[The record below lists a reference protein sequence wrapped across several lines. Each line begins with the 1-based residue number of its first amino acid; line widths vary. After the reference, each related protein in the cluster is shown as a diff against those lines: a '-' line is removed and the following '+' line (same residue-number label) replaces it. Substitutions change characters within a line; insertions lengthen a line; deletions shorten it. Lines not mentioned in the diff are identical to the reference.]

1 MSYNQPPPPGGYG
14 APQPGAYGAP
24 QPRPAELMDRFLA
37 RLIDGILLAI
47 VNVVIVGL
55 LLVGI
60 FVGSGASDTTVWI
73 GSAISTIIGLVIS
86 FGYYAYFE
94 TTSGQ
99 TLGKLAMKLKV
110 VGPAGAPVTL
120 EQSLKRNFFYLF
132 ALFGLVPI
140 AAISW
145 LGTLVQLGVYIYIA
159 VTISKD
165 KQLRQGFH
173 DKLANETYVMKLG

>member
-37 RLIDGILLAI
+37 RLIDGILLGVVSFVIGIVLAI
-47 VNVVIVGL
+47 IL
-55 LLVGI
+55 
-60 FVGSGASDTTVWI
+60 VGSGGEATYAVTAI
-73 GSAISTIIGLVIS
+73 GAILGLIISL
-86 FGYYAYFE
+86 GYYVFFE

-99 TLGKLAMKLKV
+99 TLGKMAMKLKV
-110 VGPAGAPVTL
+110 VGPAGAPVTV
-120 EQSLKRNFFYLF
+120 EQSVKRNFFYLF
-132 ALFGLVPI
+132 GLLALVPLPGLSLLGNL
-140 AAISW
+140 AQVAI
-145 LGTLVQLGVYIYIA
+145 YIVIA

-165 KQLRQGFH
+165 TQLRQGFH

>member
-24 QPRPAELMDRFLA
+24 QPRPAELMDRFVA

-47 VNVVIVGL
+47 VNIVIVGL
-55 LLVGI
+55 LLVGL
-60 FVGSGASDTTVWI
+60 FVGSGASDGTVFI
-73 GSAISTIIGLVIS
+73 GNVVSTVLGVAISL
-86 FGYYAYFE
+86 GYYAFFE

-99 TLGKLAMKLKV
+99 TLGKKVMKLKV

-120 EQSLKRNFFYLF
+120 EQSLKRNAFYALNLIGIIPVIGFLGGLLVF
-132 ALFGLVPI
+132 A
-140 AAISW
+140 A
-145 LGTLVQLGVYIYIA
+145 YIFIA
-159 VTISKD
+159 VTINQD

-173 DKLANETYVMKLG
+173 DKFANETYVMKLG

>member
-24 QPRPAELMDRFLA
+24 QPRPAELLDRFVA

-47 VNVVIVGL
+47 VNIVIVGI
-55 LLVGI
+55 LVVGL
-60 FVGSGASDTTVWI
+60 FVGSGASDTAVYVGSVISTVV
-73 GSAISTIIGLVIS
+73 GVAISL
-86 FGYYAYFE
+86 GYFAFFE

-99 TLGKLAMKLKV
+99 TLGKKVMKLKV

-120 EQSLKRNFFYLF
+120 EQSLKRNAFY
-132 ALFGLVPI
+132 ALNLIGVIPVIGILGSI
-140 AAISW
+140 AVLAA
-145 LGTLVQLGVYIYIA
+145 YIGIA
-159 VTISKD
+159 VTISQD

-173 DKLANETYVMKLG
+173 DKFANETYVMKLG

>member
-37 RLIDGILLAI
+37 RLIDGILLTI
-47 VNVVIVGL
+47 VS
-55 LLVGI
+55 
-60 FVGSGASDTTVWI
+60 FV
-73 GSAISTIIGLVIS
+73 IGLVLAAILIGSGGEANYAVTAIGAILGLAIS
-86 FGYYAYFE
+86 LGYYVFFE

-99 TLGKLAMKLKV
+99 TLGKKAMKLKV
-110 VGPAGAPVTL
+110 VGPAGAPVTPA
-120 EQSLKRNFFYLF
+120 QSVKRNFFYLF
-132 ALFGLVPI
+132 GLLALVP
-140 AAISW
+140 
-145 LGTLVQLGVYIYIA
+145 LGIFNVLSTLLQLGVYIFIA
-159 VTISKD
+159 VTISQD